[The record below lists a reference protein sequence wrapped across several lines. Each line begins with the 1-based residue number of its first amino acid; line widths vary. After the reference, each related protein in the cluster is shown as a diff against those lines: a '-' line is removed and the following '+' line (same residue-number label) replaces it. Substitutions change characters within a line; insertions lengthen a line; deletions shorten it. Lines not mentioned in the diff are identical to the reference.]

1 MLLAFLKP
9 LFSAFSRPDHT
20 TETPIDKA
28 WWDGLTEEWRTI
40 FRINQQFS
48 KQGVDIFK
56 LQDEYVN
63 RLNTAGEAAYS
74 ALNRSLYDLHEAKRF
89 DLSYTDLYAR
99 ALRKK
104 YLVKN
109 DTIDLVTLA
118 GLDIVYMV
126 NGPADLTPLKKFPH
140 LKVLI
145 INYCGVDNNIPL
157 KKQLLDLEPLRHLSA
172 LEVLHCTSSVLQS
185 LEPIRELVN
194 LQELRCDNSGITSLG
209 PLKKLVNLKRL
220 SVGSNVTNAAAISRL
235 VNLEELY
242 IKGVKQLPDLSR
254 LRSLK
259 TLRIAE
265 SEMALVNG
273 SYRINNLDFLK
284 DLPKLEYLDLNMIS
298 YRENLSALVGL
309 QQLKAITLP
318 PVSSS
323 AMLAFKEAH
332 TGCVIINSFQFQR

>member
-9 LFSAFSRPDHT
+9 LFSTFSRNDQAA
-20 TETPIDKA
+20 ETPIDKA

-48 KQGVDIFK
+48 KQGIDIFK
-56 LQDEYVN
+56 LQDEYLN
-63 RLNTAGEAAYS
+63 RLNAPGEAGYS
-74 ALNRSLYDLHEAKRF
+74 AMNRSLYDLQEAKRF
-89 DLSYTDLYAR
+89 MLSYTDLYAR

-104 YLVKN
+104 HLVQN
-109 DTIDLVTLA
+109 DTIDLATLA
-118 GLDIVYMV
+118 ELDTIYMV
-126 NGPADLTPLKKFPH
+126 NGPADLRPLKKFPH

-145 INYCGVDNNIPL
+145 INYCGIDNNIPL
-157 KKQLLDLEPLRHLSA
+157 KKQVLDLGPLRDLKE
-172 LEVLHCTSSVLQS
+172 LQVLHCVSRALQS
-185 LEPIRELVN
+185 LEPIRGLVN
-194 LQELRCDNSGITSLG
+194 LQELVCHNSSITTLE

-220 SVGSNVTNAAAISRL
+220 SVGSEVTNAAAIARWE
-235 VNLEELY
+235 NLEELY

-259 TLRIAE
+259 RLCIAE
-265 SEMALVNG
+265 SEMAIVSG

-284 DLPKLEYLDLNMIS
+284 ALLKLEYLDLNAIS
-298 YRENLSALVGL
+298 YRGDLSALAGL

-323 AMLAFKEAH
+323 TMLAFKEAH
-332 TGCVIINSFQFQR
+332 ASCMIINSFQFGR